1 MSNDVAPIAP
11 HGGTLVNLQVA
22 GSDADALAD
31 EAANIARVTIS
42 ERELSDL
49 EMLATGALSPLTG
62 FQTEDDYHAVLET
75 MHLSNGLA
83 WAIPVVLGLSDADAH
98 RIGGAS
104 SIALT
109 SGPDAASIAVLR
121 VAERFKRD
129 KQKEAVAV

>member
-31 EAANIARVTIS
+31 EAANIPRVTIS

-62 FQTEDDYHAVLET
+62 FQTEDDYHARVP
-75 MHLSNGLA
+75 MQRLSR
-83 WAIPVVLGLSDADAH
+83 SF
-98 RIGGAS
+98 AS
-104 SIALT
+104 RSGSNAT
-109 SGPDAASIAVLR
+109 SRRRPSPSTGRMTPSTPA
-121 VAERFKRD
+121 
-129 KQKEAVAV
+129 